1 MPRTTLLLFTCMLGA
16 FTASIPAGARTHRMT
31 VTTHPHSH
39 THINTEMG
47 HIGGYT
53 LIIDENSSEYHN
65 IDAKCAA
72 QGLGNVSSQ
81 SATVGVSQGSRRNF
95 YAHCMVQNGAWR

>member
-1 MPRTTLLLFTCMLGA
+1 MSRTALFLYACILG
-16 FTASIPAGARTHRMT
+16 TVTVSIPAAARTHRLN
-31 VTTHPHSH
+31 VATHPHAH
-39 THINTEMG
+39 THVNTEMG
-47 HIGGYT
+47 HMGGYT
-53 LIIDENSSEYHN
+53 PIIDENSSEYHN

-81 SATVGVSQGSRRNF
+81 SVTVGVSQGSRRNF